1 MTKAAQKFPWPT
13 VGGYD
18 LYEVLSALQKSIRR
32 GLEEDAL
39 FWGTELYLSD
49 YADHAWNRLLVISSE
64 DVGLA
69 APQASISV
77 KNFHDSYSR
86 NKKSG
91 ESRLHFDHAVS
102 ALVRAPKSRIVDHAC
117 IVAWNETDRQP
128 SDLPAGTKNAEE
140 ALQQSLAKGDEQ
152 SALYWAST
160 LDLEDTGRNK
170 KNEPTRGPK
179 SRAVWERIDTAA
191 IATAG
196 LGEQIEAL
204 YENWKKKPEVKLWM
218 AHAILLVCRARN
230 GTLEA
235 LGLAGRAAEP
245 LGGKGRGGAD
255 PNYDP
260 KKWGYDDDLDID
272 GPTALAKK
280 GSRGQG

>member
-1 MTKAAQKFPWPT
+1 MTNAARKFPWPT

-32 GLEEDAL
+32 GMEEDAL

-77 KNFHDSYSR
+77 KNLHDLYNR
-86 NKKSG
+86 DKKSG

-102 ALVRAPKSRIVDHAC
+102 ALARAPKSRIVDHAC
-117 IVAWNETDRQP
+117 IVAWNETDRQRRA
-128 SDLPAGTKNAEE
+128 LPAGTKNAEE

-160 LDLEDTGRNK
+160 LDLEDTRRNR
-170 KNEPTRGPK
+170 KNEPIRGPK
-179 SRAVWERIDTAA
+179 SKAVWEHIDTAA
-191 IATAG
+191 HEG
-196 LGEQIEAL
+196 LSEQIEAL

-230 GTLEA
+230 GTLPE
-235 LGLAGRAAEP
+235 AAEIQTDTERVKF
-245 LGGKGRGGAD
+245 GIGA
-255 PNYDP
+255 
-260 KKWGYDDDLDID
+260 
-272 GPTALAKK
+272 
-280 GSRGQG
+280 R